1 MFLFLL
7 FIYTIWFSDFF
18 FFFSFFPYTYT
29 PFLFYLCLGLFT
41 SLILILI
48 LIIIL
53 SLFIIIIIIIIHIS
67 LTSLYGFVRRNIPDD
82 WFCFF
87 FAFLCVVARSFFFLI
102 LHPDSFFLSF
112 VFLHQWLHFFLLCL
126 TYVYNDIYIY
136 IYYYPSLFNLY
147 IYSDAIS
154 FGVNFV

>member
-53 SLFIIIIIIIIHIS
+53 SLFIIIIIIHIS

-82 WFCFF
+82 WLCFF

>member
-87 FAFLCVVARSFFFLI
+87 FAFLCVVARSFFFS
-102 LHPDSFFLSF
+102 HFAPRFFFF
-112 VFLHQWLHFFLLCL
+112 VFCLSPSVVAFFFIVSDICL
-126 TYVYNDIYIY
+126 
-136 IYYYPSLFNLY
+136 
-147 IYSDAIS
+147 
-154 FGVNFV
+154 